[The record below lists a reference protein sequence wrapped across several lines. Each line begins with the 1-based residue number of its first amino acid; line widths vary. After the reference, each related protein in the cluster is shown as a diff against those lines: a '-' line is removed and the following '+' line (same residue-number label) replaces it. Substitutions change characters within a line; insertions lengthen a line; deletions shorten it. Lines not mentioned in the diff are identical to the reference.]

1 MFRSCAGEER
11 RTGNLSLEN
20 VYSVGMYCAMC
31 VRGNWG
37 YVCQGK
43 LGLCV
48 RGNWA
53 ILIRVVRQMHEILE
67 CIAVCVSGETGLC
80 GSE

>member
-1 MFRSCAGEER
+1 MFRSCAGKER
-11 RTGNLSLEN
+11 RTGNVSFEN

-48 RGNWA
+48 RRNWGYVGESKV
-53 ILIRVVRQMHEILE
+53 LCQMHVAQLLM
-67 CIAVCVSGETGLC
+67 ALC
-80 GSE
+80 AKNVH